1 MKLLNKLFILTATAI
16 AISSCQGDLLDTKPY
31 DKASSGSMWS
41 NENFCTMGVASIYA
55 TLREGYV
62 AKEAYLMEAFSVGAT
77 CRDNDYPLLVGTA
90 SIGSE
95 YSQTIGNNI
104 MQVSIVPMMPL
115 YIYPTHR

>member
-77 CRDNDYPLLVGTA
+77 CRDNDYPLLAGTA
-90 SIGSE
+90 SSVPE

-104 MQVSIVPMMPL
+104 MQVSTVPMMPL

>member
-62 AKEAYLMEAFSVGAT
+62 AKEAYLMEAFSVV
-77 CRDNDYPLLVGTA
+77 P
-90 SIGSE
+90 E

-104 MQVSIVPMMPL
+104 MQVSTVPMMPL

>member
-62 AKEAYLMEAFSVGAT
+62 AKEAYLMEAFSVAT
-77 CRDNDYPLLVGTA
+77 IIRYWPVQLPSVP
-90 SIGSE
+90 E

-104 MQVSIVPMMPL
+104 MQVSTVPMMPL

>member
-77 CRDNDYPLLVGTA
+77 CRDNDYPLLAGT
-90 SIGSE
+90 SVPE

>member
-62 AKEAYLMEAFSVGAT
+62 AKEAYLMEAFSNLSRQRLSTAGRYSFYRFRNILRLLET
-77 CRDNDYPLLVGTA
+77 TLCRYL
-90 SIGSE
+90 SC
-95 YSQTIGNNI
+95 Q
-104 MQVSIVPMMPL
+104 
-115 YIYPTHR
+115 

>member
-77 CRDNDYPLLVGTA
+77 CRDNDYPVQLPSVP
-90 SIGSE
+90 E

-104 MQVSIVPMMPL
+104 MQVSTVPMMPL

>member
-55 TLREGYV
+55 TLRRLCSKRG
-62 AKEAYLMEAFSVGAT
+62 LSNGGIQ
-77 CRDNDYPLLVGTA
+77 R
-90 SIGSE
+90 GS
-95 YSQTIGNNI
+95 NL
-104 MQVSIVPMMPL
+104 P
-115 YIYPTHR
+115 